1 MARGIAIKD
10 VTNKLQP
17 QDVANSVVI
26 PVSSGQDEPEV
37 IEVGTLKGYI
47 NDDTEIP
54 LDELARILT

>member
-17 QDVANSVVI
+17 QNVANNVVI

-37 IEVGTLKGYI
+37 VEVGTLKGYI